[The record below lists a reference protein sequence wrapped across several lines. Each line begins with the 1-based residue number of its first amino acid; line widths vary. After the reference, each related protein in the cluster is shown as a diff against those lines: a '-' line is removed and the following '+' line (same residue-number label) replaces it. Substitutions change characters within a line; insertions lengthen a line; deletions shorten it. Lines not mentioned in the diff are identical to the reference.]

1 MAQWTAEVEVTED
14 EAARV
19 IAAQFPLLAPV
30 TVRLLGAGWD
40 NTAFVVNEHFVF
52 RFPRRAIAVPLLAT
66 ELEVL
71 PQLASHLPL
80 PIPVPSFQGTLG
92 EWPFGG
98 YERLAGQTMCGAR
111 LREAERAGLAVSLA
125 QFLRVLH
132 AQKVPAPPDMIRR
145 LDLEFRLP
153 RAQENL
159 AKARALGLLGEL
171 ALDFVPPR
179 GWVAR
184 TDTLVHGD
192 LYVRHL
198 LVGDERALA
207 GVIDWGDLHLGD
219 PAIDLSIA
227 FIVLPPEAHDAFRA
241 AYGPI
246 EDETWQ
252 VARLRATWHTLTV
265 LLYAAEIEDADL
277 VREAQLTL
285 GWLSEG
291 ASGRG

>member
-1 MAQWTAEVEVTED
+1 MPVWTAEFEVTAD

-19 IAAQFPLLAPV
+19 IAAQFPELAPV
-30 TVRLLGAGWD
+30 TARLLGVGWD
-40 NTAFVVNEHFVF
+40 NTAFVVNERLVF
-52 RFPRRAIAVPLLAT
+52 RFPRRTVAAPLLAT

-71 PQLASHLPL
+71 PRIAPHLPL
-80 PIPVPSFQGTLG
+80 PIPVPRFQGTLG

-98 YERLAGQTMCGAR
+98 YEQLAGQTMCGAR
-111 LREAERAGLAVSLA
+111 LSATERAGLAVPLA
-125 QFLRVLH
+125 QFLRALH
-132 AQKVPAPPDMIRR
+132 ALKVPAPPDTIRR

-159 AKARALGLLGEL
+159 AKAKALGLLGEGE
-171 ALDFVPPR
+171 LDLVPPR

-184 TDTLVHGD
+184 ADTLVHGD

-198 LVGDERALA
+198 LVGDNRALA

-227 FIVLPPEAHDAFRA
+227 FIVLPPECHAAFRA

-246 EDETWQ
+246 DEATWH
-252 VARLRATWHTLTV
+252 VARLRASWHTLTV
-265 LLYAAEIEDADL
+265 LLYGADIGDTNL
-277 VREAQLTL
+277 VWEAQRTL
-285 GWLSEG
+285 AWLSI
-291 ASGRG
+291 